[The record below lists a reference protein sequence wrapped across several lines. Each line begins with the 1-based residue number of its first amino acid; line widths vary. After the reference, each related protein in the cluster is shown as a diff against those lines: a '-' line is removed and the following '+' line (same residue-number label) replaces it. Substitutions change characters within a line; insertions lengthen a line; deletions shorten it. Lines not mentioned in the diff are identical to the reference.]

1 MKDGD
6 TYRGWK
12 ITVHDLT
19 RDWPCSTRC
28 FWYAH
33 AIGRRGEM
41 DSVFCTRRDNAI
53 RALKRLIDD
62 QEAGRRARLTLRAWS
77 RNLCQDYHI
86 GDMAVLTDCCVGD
99 IRQ

>member
-12 ITVHDLT
+12 ITNVEMPKSSWT
-19 RDWPCSTRC
+19 IWG
-28 FWYAH
+28 A
-33 AIGRRGEM
+33 RRGVILC
-41 DSVFCTRRDNAI
+41 SPICTRRDNAI